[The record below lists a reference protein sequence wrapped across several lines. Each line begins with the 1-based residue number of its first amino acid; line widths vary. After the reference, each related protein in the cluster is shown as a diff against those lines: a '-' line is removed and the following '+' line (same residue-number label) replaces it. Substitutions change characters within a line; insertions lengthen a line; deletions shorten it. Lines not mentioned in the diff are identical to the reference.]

1 MEQKK
6 NKELILNNIDSFLQT
21 DLGKKIVNRLMKDG
35 KKVKAE
41 KILSDVII
49 LLSKIQP
56 EDPIKILKEAI
67 QRVQPLV
74 EVRTIRVRGANYQVP
89 VPVPV
94 KRKTSL
100 SIKWIIESARKKK
113 TGPMKVRLQEEFLLA
128 YQRQGESIKK
138 KIAVHKLASANRA
151 YTHFRWF

>member
-6 NKELILNNIDSFLQT
+6 NKELILNNINSFLQT
-21 DLGKKIVNRLMKDG
+21 DLGGKIVNRLMKDG
-35 KKVKAE
+35 KKIKAE

-56 EDPIKILKEAI
+56 EDPIKILKNAI

-100 SIKWIIESARKKK
+100 SIKWIIDLLVKKK
-113 TGPMKVRLQEEFLLA
+113 QVL
-128 YQRQGESIKK
+128 
-138 KIAVHKLASANRA
+138 
-151 YTHFRWF
+151 

>member
-1 MEQKK
+1 MVQKK
-6 NKELILNNIDSFLQT
+6 NKEFNLININSFLQT

-41 KILSDVII
+41 KILSNVII
-49 LLSKIQP
+49 LLSKVQS
-56 EDPIKILKEAI
+56 EDPIKILKDAVLH
-67 QRVQPLV
+67 VQPLV

-89 VPVPV
+89 VPVPANRRV
-94 KRKTSL
+94 SL

-113 TGPMKVRLQEEFLLA
+113 IGPMKVRLQQEFLLA

-138 KIAVHKLASANRA
+138 KITVHKLASANRA